1 MIKMKGTTMKIVVV
15 FQLVTRVIMKVGRVE
30 QNRVRRLRRT
40 NSSSSSRWMIT
51 TLLRGGKR
59 TKTGRTMTMMKIT
72 KTILIMKK
80 RKTI

>member
-1 MIKMKGTTMKIVVV
+1 MTKMKGKTMKIVVV
-15 FQLVTRVIMKVGRVE
+15 FLLVTRAIMKVGRVE
-30 QNRVRRLRRT
+30 QNRARRLRRS
-40 NSSSSSRWMIT
+40 NSSSSRWMII

-59 TKTGRTMTMMKIT
+59 MKTERTMTMMKIT